1 MKTRF
6 VLIAVI
12 LLSLILGLSML
23 TVAKEYVPGDPLKV
37 GFIYVGPIGDLG
49 WTYAHDEA
57 RRICEE
63 TFPWLTTIYVE
74 SVSEGDEG
82 LYIDKLI
89 QDEGCDV
96 VFTTSFGFMDGTLD
110 AAIRYPDKIFAHCSG
125 FKRND
130 NMMTYMADFYQV
142 YYLNGLIAGALTETN
157 KVAYVGDRKS
167 VV

>member
-6 VLIAVI
+6 VLIAVV

-63 TFPWLTTIYVE
+63 TFPWLTTVYVE

-110 AAIRYPDKIFAHCSG
+110 AAIP
-125 FKRND
+125 
-130 NMMTYMADFYQV
+130 T
-142 YYLNGLIAGALTETN
+142 
-157 KVAYVGDRKS
+157 
-167 VV
+167 